1 MKLLLHTLSL
11 IFLLASTSF
20 SLSGQKTF
28 LPKQL
33 TLPSGRVE
41 WCYEVLSEIEKPE
54 VVVSND
60 NFKSFIDTSLHYA
73 NLHSY
78 SEDVLRYMHPG
89 LLIGQNSQYA
99 GKYLFSTNT
108 NRAQIDKLLTGFC
121 FFPIYSHIGN
131 DTVKTI
137 GWRVVIAYQ
146 EVDRLT
152 VSDQVS
158 LLEFDDISELVDQSF
173 VEEITNKNELN
184 LLFRNTAR
192 LGDFTTE
199 QQDLLRNSVEFDFVF
214 LPYNDYIDLIQS
226 GSEIVIE
233 RSRITYDT
241 TVACDLIRINEI
253 PITEFLQASNL
264 PTPEQISWH
273 FRSLAFRPAPTPFL
287 WVQNGQNFGTAA
299 YAYVDGRRCPPYW
312 WDDDFNLGVTSST
325 CPTSTASTASAASS
339 TSAAS
344 AASTIS
350 AANATSTTSAASAI
364 NAASTTSAASAI
376 SARSSEVKSSLPIA
390 KSPISL
396 PTPQKSFNIT
406 DQTQPESPTNTVDS
420 VDNKEII
427 IRSTLNQYGKAA
439 NSDASGVAKS
449 YNKEQSFGLSKVSI
463 AIGAARPTGDV
474 IGERKTNLFLE
485 LGVQAHFR
493 LTDIYLTLGRYNLPN
508 EKVVNSINISPIR
521 PVIFS
526 RPAFSA
532 YVIGDLAFN
541 WQDRDN
547 FSLGYRAGILT
558 EISFPRNQP
567 QNPPSSQLKAIFG
580 IQYQDFAFNNNFLPN
595 MIGLKAGLSY
605 SFSSSR

>member
-137 GWRVVIAYQ
+137 GWRV
-146 EVDRLT
+146 D
-152 VSDQVS
+152 
-158 LLEFDDISELVDQSF
+158 
-173 VEEITNKNELN
+173 KNELN